1 MRVILIIATLSLI
14 GLLYADNYPK
24 HNRVYATKVVI
35 DKSERKLYLYNGNRV
50 IADFHIALGGNP
62 VGPKRIQGD
71 KKTPE
76 GNYTLDYKKSDSSYY
91 KAIHISYPSKKDKDF
106 AKRLGKSP
114 GGLIMIH
121 GQPNGWGW
129 ISPILQRFNWT
140 SGCIAVS
147 NDDMDSIWSMIKVG
161 TPIEIKE

>member
-1 MRVILIIATLSLI
+1 MKILIFTALTLFT
-14 GLLYADNYPK
+14 LLYANSNTK
-24 HNRVYATKVVI
+24 HNRIYATKVVI
-35 DKSERKLYLYNGNRV
+35 DKSDRRIYLYNGNRV
-50 IADFHIALGGNP
+50 IATYHIALGSNP
-62 VGPKRIQGD
+62 IGAKHIQGD

-91 KAIHISYPSKKDKDF
+91 KAIHISYPSKKDIEY
-106 AKRLGKSP
+106 AKSIGKNP

-129 ISPILQRFNWT
+129 LSPILQRFNWT

-147 NDDMDSIWSMIKVG
+147 NEDMDKIWSMIKLG
-161 TPIEIKE
+161 TPIEIRK